1 MKTND
6 IKSGTQIIYKG
17 LQGTMRDNQRGL
29 IRRIEIPKLGGG
41 GTDMGSAYV
50 FDITHA
56 IGPSGQMEP
65 VELTEKQIIARIKIR
80 RMGF

>member
-6 IKSGTQIIYKG
+6 IKSGSQIVYKG
-17 LQGTMRDNQRGL
+17 QQGVMRDNQRGL
-29 IRRIEIPKLGGG
+29 TRLIEVPKVGG
-41 GTDMGSAYV
+41 GTDTGSAYV

-56 IGPSGQMEP
+56 IGPSGEMEP